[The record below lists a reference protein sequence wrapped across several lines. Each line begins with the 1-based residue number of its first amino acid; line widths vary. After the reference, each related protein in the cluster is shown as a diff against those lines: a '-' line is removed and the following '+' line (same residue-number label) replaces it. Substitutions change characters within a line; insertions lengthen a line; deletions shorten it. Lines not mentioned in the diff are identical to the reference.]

1 MHTSCWSYG
10 SVSSTIKAVQSY
22 IRGRS
27 LPLSI
32 KRMFLEYSFTI
43 SLINPQQII
52 NASFT
57 GLILIQALHSRIKY
71 EIMKINDFL
80 PFFYI

>member
-1 MHTSCWSYG
+1 
-10 SVSSTIKAVQSY
+10 
-22 IRGRS
+22 
-27 LPLSI
+27 
-32 KRMFLEYSFTI
+32 MFLEYSFTI